1 MSPGLPTVHVV
12 PPELTSVRD
21 WLRYAMTRFG
31 HASLAHGQGFLDP
44 FDEAVYLICHTLALP
59 SERLEAFLDATVT
72 ADECRS
78 LAWVIEQRTSER
90 VPSAYITGEAW
101 LGDFAFR
108 VDRRVL
114 IPRSFIAE
122 LLRDDEVQ
130 DAPWLAGADAVERV
144 LDLCTGSACL
154 AIVAAHVFLDAQV
167 DAADLSADALEVAA
181 INVDDYGLEP
191 RIELLQGDLFEPL
204 ADRRYDRILCNPP
217 YVDALAMHQLP
228 DEFRHEPEL
237 ALAAGDDGMDLV
249 RRILRDAPDHL
260 RPGGWLLV
268 EVGERRETV
277 EALWPELA
285 LTWPLTSAG
294 DGVVF
299 AVNAE
304 VLCAARA
311 AGQL

>member
-1 MSPGLPTVHVV
+1 MIHPLHNTQIA
-12 PPELTSVRD
+12 PPELLSVRD
-21 WLRYAMTRFG
+21 WLRYAMSRFG
-31 HASLAHGQGFLDP
+31 HGDVAQGQGFIDP

-59 SERLEAFLDATVT
+59 SERLEAFLGAALT

-78 LAWVIEQRTSER
+78 LAWVVEQRTEQR
-90 VPSAYITGEAW
+90 MPSAYITGEAW

-130 DAPWLAGADAVERV
+130 PAPWLAEPDAVDSV
-144 LDLCTGSACL
+144 LDLCTGSGCL
-154 AIVAAHVFLDAQV
+154 AVMAAHVYLNATV
-167 DAADLSADALEVAA
+167 DAADISADALEVAA
-181 INVDDYGLEP
+181 LNIADYGLEA
-191 RIELLQGDLFEPL
+191 RIELLQGDLFGPL
-204 ADRRYDRILCNPP
+204 AGRRYDRILCNPP
-217 YVDALAMHQLP
+217 YVDALAMSELP

-237 ALAAGDDGMDLV
+237 ALAAGDDGMDVV
-249 RRILRDAPDHL
+249 RRILREAPDYL
-260 RPGGWLLV
+260 EPDGWLLV

-277 EALWPELA
+277 EALWPDLE

-299 AVNAE
+299 AVSAKT
-304 VLCAARA
+304 LAAARA
-311 AGQL
+311 TAAL

>member
-1 MSPGLPTVHVV
+1 MPHPLHNAQIA
-12 PPELTSVRD
+12 PPELLTVRD
-21 WLRYAMTRFG
+21 WLRYAMSRFG
-31 HASLAHGQGFLDP
+31 HGGVAHGQGFLDP

-59 SERLEAFLDATVT
+59 SERLEAFLGAALT

-78 LAWVIEQRTSER
+78 LSWVIEQRTEQR

-130 DAPWLAGADAVERV
+130 PAPWLADPDAVDSV
-144 LDLCTGSACL
+144 LDLCTGSGCL
-154 AIVAAHVFLDAQV
+154 AVVAAHVYLNARV
-167 DAADLSADALEVAA
+167 DAADISADALEVAA
-181 INVDDYGLEP
+181 LNVADYGLEP
-191 RIELLQGDLFEPL
+191 RIELLHGDLFAPL
-204 ADRRYDRILCNPP
+204 AGRRYDRILCNPP
-217 YVDALAMHQLP
+217 YVDAMAMSELP
-228 DEFRHEPEL
+228 DEFRHEPKQ
-237 ALAAGDDGMDLV
+237 ALAAGDDGMDFV
-249 RRILRDAPDHL
+249 RRILREAPDHL
-260 RPGGWLLV
+260 EPGGWLLV

-277 EALWPELA
+277 EALWPDLE

-299 AVNAE
+299 AVSAE
-304 VLCAARA
+304 TLAAAHA
-311 AGQL
+311 AGQV

>member
-1 MSPGLPTVHVV
+1 MTHPSHNTQIA
-12 PPELTSVRD
+12 PPELLTVRD
-21 WLRYAMTRFG
+21 WLRYAMSRFG
-31 HASLAHGQGFLDP
+31 HAGLAHGQGFLDP

-59 SERLEAFLDATVT
+59 SERLEAFLGAALT

-78 LAWVIEQRTSER
+78 LSWVIEQRTEQR

-130 DAPWLAGADAVERV
+130 PAPWLADPEDVASV
-144 LDLCTGSACL
+144 LDLCTGSGCL
-154 AIVAAHVFLDAQV
+154 GIVAAHVYLDAQV
-167 DAADLSADALEVAA
+167 DAADISADALEVAA
-181 INVDDYGLEP
+181 MNVADYGLEM
-191 RIELLQGDLFEPL
+191 RIELLQGDLF
-204 ADRRYDRILCNPP
+204 AAVAGRRYDRILCNPP
-217 YVDALAMHQLP
+217 YVDALAMSELP
-228 DEFRHEPEL
+228 DEFRHEPGL
-237 ALAAGDDGMDLV
+237 ALAAGDDGMDFV

-260 RPGGWLLV
+260 EPGGWLLV
-268 EVGERRETV
+268 EVGERREIV
-277 EALWPELA
+277 EALWPDVE

-299 AVNAE
+299 AVSE
-304 VLCAARA
+304 PTLVAARA
-311 AGQL
+311 AGRL